1 MAQNMEQRVVE
12 LEGLAGQMRQTI
24 EDLNGHITQQAQTIA
39 AMNANAAAAIQ
50 AIGQQAGAG
59 GGGGQVIKLNR
70 YAHDAQDK
78 DKRTV
83 GFLRWLSHLKHCAH
97 ANHWN
102 VQRTIDTALGSLDG
116 VAADTTRAMVR
127 TADAYDDNAET
138 FFISLTKKFVS
149 ATYETVARTRFF
161 QRHQEAD
168 ESIEVYHG
176 QLAALYEQAYAR
188 VDEPWRYQ
196 AGADPP
202 DPWQANDPVG
212 FRSGRLME
220 QFVAG
225 IRSYTIKS
233 QLRLSHTLVGI
244 PATYDAL
251 LERVMSLEGHQEQNA
266 YESKMIGRGKDH
278 TPANKPPPRRDEPMD
293 ITALTRKVGELEKKY
308 FGQQRGR
315 VGAANAGGANRGE
328 KWCTYHKVSSHDS
341 KECRVLRNDPSK
353 RGGQEQRNPGN
364 RQPGA
369 GGGPPGQ
376 QGGPPRYNNNQRA
389 AGQGAEKLGPQC
401 RNCKGFGH
409 IYNQCPSPKKKVAG
423 LTEPGEPA
431 EGTEQGHESDDSQWE
446 FDGGSDSKNG

>member
-1 MAQNMEQRVVE
+1 MEQ

-24 EDLNGHITQQAQTIA
+24 EDLNGHITQQQATVAQQQATIQQ
-39 AMNANAAAAIQ
+39 MNVNAAAALQ
-50 AIGQQAGAG
+50 AIGQQAGAGGAG
-59 GGGGQVIKLNR
+59 GGGGQVIKLAR
-70 YAHDAQDK
+70 YSHDAQDK

-83 GFLRWLSHLKHCAH
+83 EFLRWLSHLKHCAH
-97 ANHWN
+97 ANNWN

-116 VAADTTRAMVR
+116 VAADTTQAMVR
-127 TADAYDDNAET
+127 TQDAYGGNMET
-138 FFISLTKKFVS
+138 FFIALTKKFVS
-149 ATYETVARTRFF
+149 ATFETVARTRFF
-161 QRHQEAD
+161 TRRQEAD

-196 AGADPP
+196 AGANPP

-225 IRSYTIKS
+225 IRNYTIKS
-233 QLRLSHTLVGI
+233 QLRLSQTLIGI
-244 PATYDAL
+244 PGTYDAL

-266 YESKMIGRGKDH
+266 YENKMMGRGRDN
-278 TPANKPPPRRDEPMD
+278 TSANKPPPRRDEPMD
-293 ITALTRKVGELEKKY
+293 IGALTRKVGELEKKY
-308 FGQQRGR
+308 SGQQRGR
-315 VGAANAGGANRGE
+315 VGAAGAGGANRGE
-328 KWCTYHKVSSHDS
+328 KWCTYHKVNSHDS

-353 RGGQEQRNPGN
+353 RQEQRTPYNP

-376 QGGPPRYNNNQRA
+376 QTGPPRYNNNQRT
-389 AGQGAEKLGPQC
+389 AGQGVEKLGPQC

-423 LTEPGEPA
+423 LPETSESVES
-431 EGTEQGHESDDSQWE
+431 TEQDHESDNDSQWE
-446 FDGGSDSKNG
+446 FNGSKND